1 MLGRGG
7 TESSHK
13 HLFQMRRFR
22 FLCCFLNFPLRALA
36 ARVSA
41 PGEQIPVGMYG
52 GLPFNLLL
60 NNVPHSKMARNFI
73 YKGAAEALVTAV
85 QDPSVPRRM
94 KVRRLRVMWLSLGSL
109 SWLHIPMTATKKRRE
124 THKKKIMY
132 EVRIGL
138 P

>member
-1 MLGRGG
+1 
-7 TESSHK
+7 
-13 HLFQMRRFR
+13 
-22 FLCCFLNFPLRALA
+22 
-36 ARVSA
+36 
-41 PGEQIPVGMYG
+41 MYG

-109 SWLHIPMTATKKRRE
+109 SSLHIPMTATKKNTRN
-124 THKKKIMY
+124 TKKKKDFH
-132 EVRIGL
+132 VRSTHGTSVK
-138 P
+138 